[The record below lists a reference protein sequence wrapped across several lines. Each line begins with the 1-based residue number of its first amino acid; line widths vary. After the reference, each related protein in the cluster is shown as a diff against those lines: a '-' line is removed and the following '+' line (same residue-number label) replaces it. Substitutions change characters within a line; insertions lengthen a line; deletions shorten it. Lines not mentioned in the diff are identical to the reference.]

1 MVELKGAHRSNVKYI
16 VVIIMRQG
24 NQFSSGQGTHK
35 YTVHEEVPRSQS
47 IKVPLG
53 LELFY

>member
-1 MVELKGAHRSNVKYI
+1 MGGNVKCI

-35 YTVHEEVPRSQS
+35 YTVHEEVTNSDPS
-47 IKVPLG
+47 L
-53 LELFY
+53 